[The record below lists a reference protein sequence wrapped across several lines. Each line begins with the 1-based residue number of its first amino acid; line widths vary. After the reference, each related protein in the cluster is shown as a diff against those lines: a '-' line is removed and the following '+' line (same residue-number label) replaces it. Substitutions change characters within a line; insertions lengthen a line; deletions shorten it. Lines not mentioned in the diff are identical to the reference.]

1 VETIL
6 PAELLGLPATLARVD
21 ALLDDPGFLAPFAT
35 HHDPVLGR
43 PSVPIDTYLRM
54 MFLKFRYRLGDELL
68 CRELQASISWQRFC
82 RIPLGGQVPHPT
94 TLVKLTRR
102 VGPATV
108 AQLNQALLANAAAH
122 KVLRTHKVR
131 ADTTVVAADVCYPT
145 DAGLLAKAV
154 GTLAHAIGRVQ
165 AAGGATRTKVRDRR
179 QGRPPPRPP
188 ARPVAAHWPA
198 PARPNSRSPSA
209 PPSWPPSPS
218 RHRRRDPGGRN
229 ARRALA
235 RAGGRASGKL
245 TRLVAD
251 LETTI
256 GRTSQVI
263 GQARTRLAG
272 GTPDGAT
279 RLVRLHDPAAR
290 PIGTGRLGKP
300 VESGD
305 TAQVLDNPDGIVLDH
320 QVGVGNPA
328 DAPLLAPAVGRV
340 SQRAGR
346 VPKAATADRGHGEA
360 AVDDALGGLGV
371 TQVAIPRTGTP
382 SQAEEH
388 TGPFRRLVTWR
399 TGSEGRISHLKH
411 RYGWDR
417 TLMDGIDGA
426 RIWCG
431 HGVLAHNL
439 VKVSALV
446 TAKQQRRAAER

>member
-1 VETIL
+1 
-6 PAELLGLPATLARVD
+6 
-21 ALLDDPGFLAPFAT
+21 
-35 HHDPVLGR
+35 
-43 PSVPIDTYLRM
+43 
-54 MFLKFRYRLGDELL
+54 
-68 CRELQASISWQRFC
+68 
-82 RIPLGGQVPHPT
+82 VPHPT

-108 AQLNQALLANAAAH
+108 DQLNQALLANAATH

-131 ADTTVVAADVCYPT
+131 ADTTVVAANVAYPT

-154 GTLAHAIGRVQ
+154 ATLARAVQRVH
-165 AAGGATRTKVRDRR
+165 AAGGARRTHARDRR
-179 QGRPPPRPP
+179 R
-188 ARPVAAHWPA
+188 AA
-198 PARPNSRSPSA
+198 
-209 PPSWPPSPS
+209 
-218 RHRRRDPGGRN
+218 RRRAHQLARSLRARTGQAKQQVAERTAELATLAEQAAADATRVVRN

-251 LETTI
+251 LATTI

-272 GTPDGAT
+272 GTPSGAT
-279 RLVRLHDPAAR
+279 RLVSLHDPDAR
-290 PIGTGRLGKP
+290 PIVKGRLGKP
-300 VESGD
+300 VEFGYK
-305 TAQVLDNPDGIVLDH
+305 AQVLDNPDGIVLDH
-320 QVGVGNPA
+320 QVWVGNPA

-346 VPKAATADRGHGEA
+346 VPGATTADRGYGEA

-371 TQVAIPRTGTP
+371 TQVAIPRKGTP
-382 SQAEEH
+382 SQARQAEEH
-388 TGPFRRLVTWR
+388 TRPFRRLVKWR

-446 TAKQQRRAAER
+446 AAKQQRRPA